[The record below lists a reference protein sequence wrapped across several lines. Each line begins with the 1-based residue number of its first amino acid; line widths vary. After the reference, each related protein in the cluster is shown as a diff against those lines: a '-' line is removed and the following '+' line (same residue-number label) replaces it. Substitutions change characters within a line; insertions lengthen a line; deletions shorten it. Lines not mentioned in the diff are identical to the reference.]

1 MVKGRF
7 DQIEGSNLF
16 FQLWVH
22 LMSDLIAIFACALVV
37 KRFTHKVSLF
47 FQKHRVFYVLASKSI
62 WAFEKSSGKL
72 SILSSYLGNFTYVK
86 SQEGKFQ
93 QRTRGHIVE
102 SHFAGEHNPA
112 LVIHGLLTK
121 MRKKGG
127 DRLRFSKHG

>member
-1 MVKGRF
+1 M
-7 DQIEGSNLF
+7 
-16 FQLWVH
+16 
-22 LMSDLIAIFACALVV
+22 V

-86 SQEGKFQ
+86 LSLEKENFNKEREPILLN
-93 QRTRGHIVE
+93 RTLLE
-102 SHFAGEHNPA
+102 SIIPH
-112 LVIHGLLTK
+112 LLYADVPLK
-121 MRKKGG
+121 MRKKMGG